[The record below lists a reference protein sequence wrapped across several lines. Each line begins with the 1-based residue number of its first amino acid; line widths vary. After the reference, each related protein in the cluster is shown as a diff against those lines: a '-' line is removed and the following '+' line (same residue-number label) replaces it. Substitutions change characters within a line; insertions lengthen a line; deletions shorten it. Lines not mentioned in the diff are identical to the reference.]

1 MLVVNND
8 LPVKT
13 VAELIA
19 HAKAN
24 PGKLSYALG
33 RHRLDAASWPPSS
46 SSAPPVSTSCMCPTR
61 ARRRPRTDLIG
72 GQVQM
77 MIGPVV
83 AVLPLAQAGKLR
95 ALAVASSK
103 RSALAPDLPTMAE
116 SGVPGFEITSWYGLA
131 APAGTPTAVIARLN
145 AEIGKAM
152 QSSDVVA
159 QFRLQGYEPCCSTPD
174 EMSARIKTEIA
185 TLDQDHP
192 RRRHPAAIDQT
203 WTRTSK
209 PTR

>member
-1 MLVVNND
+1 MNND

-19 HAKAN
+19 HAKAH
-24 PGKLSYALG
+24 PGKLSYASAGIGSTLHLG
-33 RHRLDAASWPPSS
+33 AEFFKRAANIDIVHVPYKG
-46 SSAPPVSTSCMCPTR
+46 AAQAT
-61 ARRRPRTDLIG
+61 TDLIG
-72 GQVQM
+72 GQVQV

-95 ALAVASSK
+95 ALAVASLK
-103 RSALAPDLPTMAE
+103 RSALAPDLPTIAE

-131 APAGTPTAVIARLN
+131 APTGTPNAVIARLN

-152 QSSDVVA
+152 QSPDVVA
-159 QFRLQGYEPCCSTPD
+159 QFRLQGYEPLLSTPD

-185 TLDQDHP
+185 
-192 RRRHPAAIDQT
+192 I
-203 WTRTSK
+203 WTRIIRDAGIQ
-209 PTR
+209 PQ